1 MSNPNGR
8 GKSWSADFVAD
19 GNGLDAIETRRG
31 ARMDVNVPAIQTKPT
46 EVG

>member
-1 MSNPNGR
+1 MAVTGLQD
-8 GKSWSADFVAD
+8 KVSAYGGF
-19 GNGLDAIETRRG
+19 GFSHLWETRRW